1 MFLWKMVG
9 FFFILY
15 YIFCMSAEFFFSIF
29 DTVLFNCCKVFCR
42 SKISDLASLGSSIV
56 LQIVYV
62 ICLYTLS
69 SMSISLNRKHF
80 SVIQRVLDLSE
91 LDFIFHFYQSFISIE
106 FIYFVE
112 SEVSSYRK
120 HFQMFY
126 IYRIQII
133 YIMIRT
139 YQIYLT
145 KHLRKFS

>member
-1 MFLWKMVG
+1 MKLPQLSLTDKCMLNVPLKDGGF

-29 DTVLFNCCKVFCR
+29 DTVLFNCCNIFCR

-56 LQIVYV
+56 FQIVHV

-69 SMSISLNRKHF
+69 RMSISLNRKHF

-91 LDFIFHFYQSFISIE
+91 LDFIFHFYQSVVSIE

-112 SEVSSYRK
+112 SVPTGNISKCFIFIEFKSS
-120 HFQMFY
+120 
-126 IYRIQII
+126 
-133 YIMIRT
+133 
-139 YQIYLT
+139 
-145 KHLRKFS
+145 

>member
-9 FFFILY
+9 VFFILY

-29 DTVLFNCCKVFCR
+29 DTVLFNCCNIFCR

-56 LQIVYV
+56 LQIVHV

-69 SMSISLNRKHF
+69 RMSISLNRKHF
-80 SVIQRVLDLSE
+80 SVIQRVLGLHFSFLSISCIHWIY
-91 LDFIFHFYQSFISIE
+91 IFCGI
-106 FIYFVE
+106 
-112 SEVSSYRK
+112 SSYWK

-133 YIMIRT
+133 LIMIRT

-145 KHLRKFS
+145 KYLRKFS